1 MEVPRKNRKNSY
13 FSISDLNSPPIREIS
28 SNVAVGRLLSR
39 LVSMFDSLEDLV
51 DEKDRR
57 NALEVQLEEE
67 GDSIPEPSS
76 E

>member
-1 MEVPRKNRKNSY
+1 MEVPRKNCKSSY
-13 FSISDLNSPPIREIS
+13 FSISNLNSPPIREIS

>member
-1 MEVPRKNRKNSY
+1 MEVPRKNRKSSY

>member
-1 MEVPRKNRKNSY
+1 M
-13 FSISDLNSPPIREIS
+13 S

-67 GDSIPEPSS
+67 GGSIPEPSL